1 MKKNNEILT
10 TTNKHLIKRFWFDF
24 ISRYKLDI
32 FIAFLLLIIVAV
44 TASIYPYLIQLVFDG
59 LLDSNK
65 TEWITIP
72 AIIAFIAIIRGISM
86 FFQIKQVSKIS
97 LSLAVDIQ
105 KKLTKHLIN
114 SDLAELNKLSS
125 GNHVSRIMNDVV
137 LIKDGIER
145 SINNLIRDTLTIL
158 VLWVTYFG

>member
-1 MKKNNEILT
+1 M
-10 TTNKHLIKRFWFDF
+10 
-24 ISRYKLDI
+24 
-32 FIAFLLLIIVAV
+32 
-44 TASIYPYLIQLVFDG
+44 
-59 LLDSNK
+59 LDSNK

-72 AIIAFIAIIRGISM
+72 AIISFIAIIRGISM
-86 FFQIKQVSKIS
+86 YFQIKQVSKIS

-125 GNHVSRIMNDVV
+125 GNHVSRIINDVV

-145 SINNLIRDTLTIL
+145 
-158 VLWVTYFG
+158 

>member
-1 MKKNNEILT
+1 
-10 TTNKHLIKRFWFDF
+10 
-24 ISRYKLDI
+24 
-32 FIAFLLLIIVAV
+32 
-44 TASIYPYLIQLVFDG
+44 
-59 LLDSNK
+59 
-65 TEWITIP
+65 
-72 AIIAFIAIIRGISM
+72 M

-158 VLWVTYFG
+158 VLMGYLFWIDWLLSILVFVIYPTT